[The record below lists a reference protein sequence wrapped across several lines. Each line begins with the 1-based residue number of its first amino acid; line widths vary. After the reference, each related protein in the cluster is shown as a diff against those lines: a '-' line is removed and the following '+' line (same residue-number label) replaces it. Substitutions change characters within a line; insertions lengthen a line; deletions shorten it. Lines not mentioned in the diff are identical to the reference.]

1 MRVLHLIMVFF
12 LFSCQKKGGNN
23 DYIEITKGF
32 DMDPKEARIGIILSS
47 NDSLYLC
54 REIIK
59 ERKGTGKYEYFKLND
74 TINFN
79 KFKKRI
85 LKEFKEINNHSSI
98 PDAQPTQ
105 LKYQLG
111 NDNYNQIFYIHNLP
125 LKQQK
130 TIKDIFDL
138 QKSKTFK
145 KINYYKFSSDL
156 LQEKIPE
163 LYH

>member
-1 MRVLHLIMVFF
+1 MRVLQLIMFFF
-12 LFSCQKKGGNN
+12 LFSCQNKGVNN

-32 DMDPKEARIGIILSS
+32 DMDPKEPRIGIILSS
-47 NDSLYLC
+47 NDSLYFC

-59 ERKGTGKYEYFKLND
+59 ERKGIGEYEYFKLSD

-85 LKEFKEINNHSSI
+85 LKEFKEIYNHSGI

-105 LKYQLG
+105 LKYQLE
-111 NDNYNQIFYIHNLP
+111 NNNYNQIFYIHNLSQ
-125 LKQQK
+125 KQQK
-130 TIKDIFDL
+130 TLKDIFDL
-138 QKSKTFK
+138 QKSKKLK

-156 LQEKIPE
+156 LQEKILEP
-163 LYH
+163 YH